1 MLPENCPQR
10 FARSNKEERSPHD
23 EAAINNKEY
32 VVLNEKYNDPGI
44 PGIAFAVLPDT
55 GETIAI
61 RYSER
66 IYYRVGTTKTA
77 EELNVIYGVSPAQA
91 KTMLTSMLAGWKT
104 PSANEEHHNPLGSS
118 N

>member
-1 MLPENCPQR
+1 VL
-10 FARSNKEERSPHD
+10 
-23 EAAINNKEY
+23 NNK
-32 VVLNEKYNDPGI
+32 YNNPGI
-44 PGIAFAVLPDT
+44 PGIAFATLPDT

-66 IYYRVGTTKTA
+66 ICYRVGTTKTA
-77 EELNVIYGVSPAQA
+77 EELNVIYGVSPDQA

-104 PSANEEHHNPLGSS
+104 PPANEEHHNPPLGSS